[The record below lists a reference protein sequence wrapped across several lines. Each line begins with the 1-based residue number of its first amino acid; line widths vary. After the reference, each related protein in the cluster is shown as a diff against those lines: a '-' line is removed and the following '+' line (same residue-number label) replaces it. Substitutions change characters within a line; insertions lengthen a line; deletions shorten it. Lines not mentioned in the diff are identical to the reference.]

1 MEHPVGIN
9 THVRDI
15 SLNFKDSCN
24 CFCSRPRLAASV
36 RITQDLEVVPSMFS
50 KGVDHDIQS
59 IQNIITFLDKA
70 SERTS
75 FTADQLRHL
84 VEQKINQP
92 IQAALL
98 KKLTLGLVLK
108 INKAVEEILTQHA
121 PTDL

>member
-9 THVRDI
+9 TQVRDF
-15 SLNFKDSCN
+15 NFTFKDSCN
-24 CFCSRPRLAASV
+24 CFCARPRLSTSV
-36 RITQDLEVVPSMFS
+36 RITQEMEVVPFFFS
-50 KGVDHDIQS
+50 RGVEHDIQS

-70 SERTS
+70 AEATTFTS
-75 FTADQLRHL
+75 DQLRHL

-108 INKAVEEILTQHA
+108 INQAVQEILTTHA

>member
-1 MEHPVGIN
+1 MENPVGIN
-9 THVRDI
+9 TQVRDF
-15 SLNFKDSCN
+15 NFTFKDSCN
-24 CFCSRPRLAASV
+24 CLCPRPRLATSV
-36 RITQDLEVVPSMFS
+36 RITQDLKVVPSMFS
-50 KGVDHDIQS
+50 KSVEHDNQS

-70 SERTS
+70 SEGTS